1 MHNQRRTSLQRRY
14 FIFTLAFSLVILAVT
29 LGLTYYS
36 AVTSV
41 SASTTQYLST
51 YLQFADQA
59 FTARVNSAKL
69 LSHTIAGDRQIVQSA
84 IAAASREGSYDW
96 FMEQLRMR
104 SYLDGL
110 MADKKYVKRLA
121 VVMESGSIYQSSSD
135 SPMYWRDLTD
145 ELKAALHFT
154 VLITRY
160 DEEQNVFLLTRPVMA
175 QGTVK
180 GVVYMELDADA
191 LFAEYALQPLNS
203 TSLFL
208 FDAQDRL
215 IHTAGPQMPQNIA
228 QDALHWETGLHWVNG
243 HPYCLLKQPGG
254 TMDITVIGMITL
266 EELLGDALRLG
277 RWMLVMAVAAAL
289 VTAGIAELF
298 SRSLFGNLNILMDC
312 MRAVRQGDL
321 TQRAVVSTRDEI
333 SDAADAFNEMMQK
346 INTLMEDIRRQE
358 TAKREAEQQ
367 VLEAQIQ
374 PHFVYNS
381 ISAMQYAAGLR
392 GQTDIEQAA
401 AALGEL
407 MRSVLGNHN
416 EWITLWE
423 ERTYIEQ
430 YIVLQRF
437 KFKQHF
443 TLTWDVEEKLWGMLL
458 PKLLL
463 QPLVENALL
472 HGIGAKQNGEIT
484 VSAHEQGD
492 RVLLQVTDDGKGITP
507 GDVERLMEAKPAAM
521 RHVGIGNVRERIATC
536 YGDRGTFNVVSVP
549 GSFTCVEIR
558 LPLGEGGD
566 GYGAASGAR
575 G

>member
-1 MHNQRRTSLQRRY
+1 
-14 FIFTLAFSLVILAVT
+14 
-29 LGLTYYS
+29 
-36 AVTSV
+36 
-41 SASTTQYLST
+41 
-51 YLQFADQA
+51 
-59 FTARVNSAKL
+59 
-69 LSHTIAGDRQIVQSA
+69 
-84 IAAASREGSYDW
+84 
-96 FMEQLRMR
+96 
-104 SYLDGL
+104 
-110 MADKKYVKRLA
+110 
-121 VVMESGSIYQSSSD
+121 
-135 SPMYWRDLTD
+135 
-145 ELKAALHFT
+145 
-154 VLITRY
+154 
-160 DEEQNVFLLTRPVMA
+160 
-175 QGTVK
+175 
-180 GVVYMELDADA
+180 
-191 LFAEYALQPLNS
+191 
-203 TSLFL
+203 
-208 FDAQDRL
+208 
-215 IHTAGPQMPQNIA
+215 
-228 QDALHWETGLHWVNG
+228 
-243 HPYCLLKQPGG
+243 
-254 TMDITVIGMITL
+254 
-266 EELLGDALRLG
+266 
-277 RWMLVMAVAAAL
+277 
-289 VTAGIAELF
+289 
-298 SRSLFGNLNILMDC
+298 

-521 RHVGIGNVRERIATC
+521 RHVGISNVRERIATC